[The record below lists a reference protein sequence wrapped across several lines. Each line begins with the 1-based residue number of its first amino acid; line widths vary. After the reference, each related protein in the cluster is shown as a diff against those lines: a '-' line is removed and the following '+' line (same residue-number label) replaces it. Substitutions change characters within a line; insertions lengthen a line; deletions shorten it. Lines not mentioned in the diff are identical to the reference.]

1 MTDHRNHARQH
12 SQDDTGRETYT
23 KKLNCSKAEPISL
36 SLRLS
41 ERLSRNIFNKRF
53 HRLKIILSSDSHLRL
68 HVPEKVKGLKRG
80 HIVEVGGIQFIPER
94 HQKRVLQLEER

>member
-41 ERLSRNIFNKRF
+41 EL